1 MAVGQTTFTVA
12 NGAVLQLHAGG
23 NMADYLSGDPDATAF
38 RYTSVRFTSFG
49 MAWFFENFDKGAGS
63 YLGEALT
70 YTASRNCDI
79 HEMTLFRYEL
89 PGIGNFQ
96 TFVDAA
102 PTSVTNDPGTTTTD
116 NTTGQVYEVLHDDL
130 CSTYQTLVHKVS
142 ALTKLQLNLSSV
154 TSGSTSDSVT
164 LGDLTVSRPNTLVR
178 ETRSSCLAESFFK
191 ATDTSNFLRMHQ
203 GQPYYTDG
211 VALAAVKHVEYKV
224 GGQRMDRHDKYA
236 LYTWILLNSG
246 SIGVPCDMCGLASSA
261 SNNNIELKTA
271 SMTFQIKYCPL
282 IFSFC
287 RAPSMGAP
295 LISNMYNNLII
306 EAEFEPFSGLICNYA
321 GAGVNGASGTSSVEV
336 WKTLDGLGQP
346 HGNAE
351 NRAYPSAHHKDY
363 GGATVGAMTAGVKVY
378 TRKRLFEDSL
388 ANSYVR
394 GRDLRT
400 GRDFM
405 DPHPTATLTASD
417 LVQADFPVSVVS
429 RVFFLGPEERTA
441 FASNSFSQTVEACQ
455 RIVHSTTQ
463 TTTKTYR
470 TDTFQNASSV
480 MYVVP
485 IYKPNR
491 AANDYFSMGGAYDVL
506 RKQTWAAINSIEL
519 STNGA
524 TLYAQ
529 SDESFFRCVQP
540 YAHHSNVLNPGRRVY
555 AINFGT
561 RANSRGPVQSIGYL
575 NFSRTTN
582 SQVTLHHAS
591 NMWVA
596 TSSDETRG
604 VLDNLA
610 RGNLPASSSTQLDVE
625 FILWNYNLLTYKGGI
640 AGYRYTQSNNSL

>member
-49 MAWFFENFDKGAGS
+49 MAWFFENFDKGAAS
-63 YLGEALT
+63 YLGETLT

-96 TFVDAA
+96 YASLL
-102 PTSVTNDPGTTTTD
+102 PL
-116 NTTGQVYEVLHDDL
+116 EVLHDDI
-130 CSTYQTLVHKVS
+130 CAQYY
-142 ALTKLQLNLSSV
+142 AAA
-154 TSGSTSDSVT
+154 GSTVSSCISEGFFRAADVSSDSPT
-164 LGDLTVSRPNTLVR
+164 
-178 ETRSSCLAESFFK
+178 
-191 ATDTSNFLRMHQ
+191 FLRRCE

-211 VALAAVKHVEYKV
+211 VALAAVKGVEYKV

-246 SIGVPCDMCGLASSA
+246 SIGVPFDMCGLAQSSG
-261 SNNNIELKTA
+261 NKNKELKAA
-271 SMTFQIKYCPL
+271 SMTFQVKYCPL

-306 EAEFEPFSGLICNYA
+306 EAEFETFSSLICNYS
-321 GAGVNGASGTSSVEV
+321 GSGASGGGGTSGVFLNAAIDVTSPDPVFLPFPGANANSALSATSGTANISINTQV
-336 WKTLDGLGQP
+336 YTLKRTNEG
-346 HGNAE
+346 
-351 NRAYPSAHHKDY
+351 S
-363 GGATVGAMTAGVKVY
+363 MTAAY
-378 TRKRLFEDSL
+378 
-388 ANSYVR
+388 AR
-394 GRDLRT
+394 GRDMIT
-400 GRDFM
+400 ASAQVGTTAV
-405 DPHPTATLTASD
+405 TATSTGTLAQT
-417 LVQADFPVSVVS
+417 DFPVSVVS

-455 RIVHSTTQ
+455 RVKLSASAGQ
-463 TTTKTYR
+463 TSQTYR

-485 IYKPNR
+485 TYKNNLL
-491 AANDYFSMGGAYDVL
+491 ANDYFSAGGAYDLV
-506 RKQTWAAINSIEL
+506 RGTTFPAINTLEL

-529 SDESFFRCVQP
+529 SDESFFRMVQP
-540 YAHHSNVLNPGRRVY
+540 YAHHSNVLDAGRRVY

-561 RANSRGPVQSIGYL
+561 RANSRGPVQAIGYL

-582 SQVTLHHAS
+582 SQVT
-591 NMWVA
+591 A
-596 TSSDETRG
+596 THP
-604 VLDNLA
+604 
-610 RGNLPASSSTQLDVE
+610 GNLWAVGNATTGNPVGTATVQLDME

>member
-49 MAWFFENFDKGAGS
+49 MAWFFENFDKGAAS
-63 YLGEALT
+63 YLGETLT

-96 TFVDAA
+96 YASGYGKVEVVNDSICQQYMYLPSSRSTPVAA
-102 PTSVTNDPGTTTTD
+102 CVG
-116 NTTGQVYEVLHDDL
+116 
-130 CSTYQTLVHKVS
+130 
-142 ALTKLQLNLSSV
+142 
-154 TSGSTSDSVT
+154 
-164 LGDLTVSRPNTLVR
+164 
-178 ETRSSCLAESFFK
+178 ESYFQ
-191 ATDTSNFLRMHQ
+191 ATDGTNFIRRGE

-211 VALAAVKHVEYKV
+211 VALAAVKGVEYKV

-246 SIGVPCDMCGLASSA
+246 SIGVPFDMCGLASSTA
-261 SNNNIELKTA
+261 NKNKELKSA
-271 SMTFQIKYCPL
+271 SMAFQVKYCPL

-306 EAEFEPFSGLICNYA
+306 EAEFEPFSSLICNYA
-321 GAGVNGASGTSSVEV
+321 GSGLNGAAATTTVKP
-336 WKTLDGLGQP
+336 WKTVDVSVDIGCFI
-346 HGNAE
+346 
-351 NRAYPSAHHKDY
+351 
-363 GGATVGAMTAGVKVY
+363 GALPGVTAVAGDIATTVEFY
-378 TRKRLFEDSL
+378 TLKREKEDTL
-388 ANSYVR
+388 ANSYSR
-394 GRDLRT
+394 GRDLRVADVQLAAAAVTTTTT
-400 GRDFM
+400 GVLAQ
-405 DPHPTATLTASD
+405 T
-417 LVQADFPVSVVS
+417 DFPVSVVS

-455 RIVHSTTQ
+455 RVKTSTTQ
-463 TTTKTYR
+463 AASVTYR

-485 IYKPNR
+485 IYKPNV
-491 AANDYFSMGGAYDVL
+491 AANQYFTHGGCYDIV
-506 RKQTWAAINSIEL
+506 RDTTFPAFNTIEL

-524 TLYAQ
+524 TLYAA
-529 SDESFFRCVQP
+529 SDESFYRMVQP
-540 YAHHSNVLNPGRRVY
+540 YAHHSNVLDTGRRVY
-555 AINFGT
+555 AMNFGT
-561 RANSRGPVQSIGYL
+561 RANSRGPVQAIGYL

-582 SQVTLHHAS
+582 SQVTITHPP
-591 NMWVA
+591 NMWAVQGDSGDDSIVGNITA
-596 TSSDETRG
+596 STST
-604 VLDNLA
+604 N
-610 RGNLPASSSTQLDVE
+610 LDVE

-640 AGYRYTQSNNSL
+640 AGYRYTQSNNSI